1 FPTKIESN
9 PMPSLNLKPGENLFE
24 GYQRQR
30 ENMKL
35 PNASRKFPNSAAS
48 DMPPI
53 DKTTASVSSASI
65 QPREGA
71 GGNQFVE
78 ALKMANQGIE
88 QRLDALRGAIM
99 ALANTPRSLTVS
111 TANPVDDTADLLNR
125 MSRGQ
130 VMAGGM

>member
-1 FPTKIESN
+1 MAKKGVSDKAH
-9 PMPSLNLKPGENLFE
+9 KPGESIFDA
-24 GYQRQR
+24 YQRQR
-30 ENMKL
+30 EGMKL
-35 PNASRKFPNSAAS
+35 PTQGIELPGSRKV
-48 DMPPI
+48 DIPPV
-53 DKTTASVSSASI
+53 DKTYQVTNSASI
-65 QPREGA
+65 QPRESGS
-71 GGNQFVE
+71 GNQFVE

-111 TANPVDDTADLLNR
+111 TANPVDDAADLMNR